1 MQLSQLPLVQIVKFQ
16 CLSNRE
22 FPEFFKTHPT
32 YISRSILKG
41 SRSLQ
46 TKTGHFYFPRLYVS
60 QGLTLLT
67 ASLVN
72 NYQVIKDLLT
82 LSEDRNEHFLLSCY
96 CVLSTYA
103 WTTHHD
109 WQNVLDNQEHHN
121 DAFWLDQWNHLPF
134 HLTSSGSSLL
144 L

>member
-46 TKTGHFYFPRLYVS
+46 TKTGHFYFPRLY
-60 QGLTLLT
+60 
-67 ASLVN
+67 
-72 NYQVIKDLLT
+72 
-82 LSEDRNEHFLLSCY
+82 
-96 CVLSTYA
+96 
-103 WTTHHD
+103 
-109 WQNVLDNQEHHN
+109 
-121 DAFWLDQWNHLPF
+121 
-134 HLTSSGSSLL
+134 LL
-144 L
+144 LNCFFAGATDGVRGGDAGPPAPGDAARWSPGHGRVPLLAADPALC